1 MLSVAGL
8 IGTPM
13 RSLYSASKFALDGF
27 GKAIQGELLEKNISV
42 TQIYPMY
49 VRTNISKNALVGKG
63 ENFGK
68 TDKNIENGLTVE
80 EACED
85 MIKAIYLKRF
95 QLIVGSAFYQVAP
108 KLLFLS
114 EILTKYL
121 VANNFK

>member
-68 TDKNIENGLTVE
+68 TDTNIENGLTVE

-95 QLIVGSAFYQVAP
+95 QLIVGSAFY
-108 KLLFLS
+108 
-114 EILTKYL
+114 
-121 VANNFK
+121 